1 MMTFTH
7 SSSPDL
13 LHPEAA
19 MSYCAIS
26 TREFAVTD
34 NAPAVS
40 TPRAPSSK
48 RLEPLRQVDAG
59 VLNIAY
65 YEAGPPDGPAVMLMH
80 GFPYDI
86 HSYVDVAPQLA
97 AQGCRVIVP
106 YLRGYGPTRFRD
118 AATPR
123 SGEQA
128 AIGADMMALMDALG
142 IQRAVFAGYDWGGRA
157 ACVGAALWP
166 ERCIGL
172 VCVNSYLIQ
181 DIAKAMAPLRPEREV
196 PLWYQYYF
204 QLERGRA
211 GLVANRREIAKILWA
226 QWSPTWQ
233 FDDACFERTAMAHD
247 NADYVDVVIHSY
259 RHRFGLAEGDPQ
271 YADIQRRLAALP
283 AISVP
288 SITIDGATDGVTPA
302 TDGTASA
309 SKFTDRRAHRVV
321 PHAGHNLPLEA
332 PEAFAEAVMELIKA

>member
-1 MMTFTH
+1 MAAFAH
-7 SSSPDL
+7 GSVSEL
-13 LHPEAA
+13 LHRRRA
-19 MSYCAIS
+19 MPYCETQPGS
-26 TREFAVTD
+26 FAVTEKTA
-34 NAPAVS
+34 APA
-40 TPRAPSSK
+40 PHAPSSK

-59 VLNIAY
+59 VLSIAY
-65 YEAGPPDGPAVMLMH
+65 YEAGPADGPAVMLMH

-118 AATPR
+118 PATPR

-128 AIGADMMALMDALG
+128 AVGADMMALMDALR
-142 IQRAVFAGYDWGGRA
+142 IRRAVFAGYDWGGRA

-181 DIAKAMAPLRPEREV
+181 DIANAMAPLRPEREV
-196 PLWYQYYF
+196 ALWYQYYF

-211 GLVANRREIAKILWA
+211 GLAANRREIARILWTD
-226 QWSPTWQ
+226 WSPNWP
-233 FDDACFERTAMAHD
+233 FDDACFERTAVAFD
-247 NADYVDVVIHSY
+247 NPDYVDVVIHSY
-259 RHRFGLAEGDPQ
+259 RHRFGLADGDPQ
-271 YADIQRRLAALP
+271 YADIQRRLSALP
-283 AISVP
+283 AITVP
-288 SITIDGATDGVTPA
+288 TITLDGEGDGVAPA

-309 SKFTDRRAHRVV
+309 TKFTGRRVHRVV
-321 PHAGHNLPLEA
+321 SRAGHNLPQEA
-332 PEAFAEAVMELIKA
+332 PEAFVAAVMELIKA